1 MKNKI
6 EFKLPC
12 MAGASLAMPGATEKD
27 KKEQCEICG
36 CRGCFTIVKR
46 NLGYKTQSPP
56 RGEEEMIMT
65 YKVTLR
71 RGMKWLLVISA
82 LTRWDWLADK
92 CFRHELVTGES
103 VEISGD

>member
-1 MKNKI
+1 
-6 EFKLPC
+6 
-12 MAGASLAMPGATEKD
+12 
-27 KKEQCEICG
+27 
-36 CRGCFTIVKR
+36 
-46 NLGYKTQSPP
+46 
-56 RGEEEMIMT
+56 MIMT